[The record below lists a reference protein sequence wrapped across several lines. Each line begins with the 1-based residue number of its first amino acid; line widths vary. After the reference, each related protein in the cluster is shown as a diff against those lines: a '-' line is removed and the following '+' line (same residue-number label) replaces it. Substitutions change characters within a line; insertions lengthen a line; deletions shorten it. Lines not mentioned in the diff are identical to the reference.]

1 MCVDHPVTTPFPI
14 DGSSG
19 HTFTLVNQTMEC
31 ELATR
36 VELAITRR
44 DRRRGLLGRDRLD
57 PGVALVLLPCIGV
70 HTAFMRFPIDVV
82 FVNRLGCAIHIVERL
97 KPWRIAI
104 AAGGYGVI
112 ELAGGSLARRD
123 LRVGDR
129 VALLRTND
137 AGAGVPLQIDQV
149 KQCLAH
155 AS

>member
-1 MCVDHPVTTPFPI
+1 MRVDHPATTFSI
-14 DGSSG
+14 DGASD
-19 HTFTLVNQTMEC
+19 HTFTLVNQTTQR

-44 DRRRGLLGRDRLD
+44 DRRRGLLGRARLD
-57 PGVALVLLPCIGV
+57 PGVALVLLPCVAV
-70 HTAFMRFPIDVV
+70 HTAFMRFAIDVV

-97 KPWRIAI
+97 KPWRMAV

-112 ELAGGSLARRD
+112 ELAAGSLARRD

-129 VALLRTND
+129 VSLLRTHD
-137 AGAGVPLQIDQV
+137 GGAGVPLEIDQV
-149 KQCLAH
+149 KQCFAH

>member
-1 MCVDHPVTTPFPI
+1 MRFDHAVSTPFSV
-14 DGSSG
+14 DGG
-19 HTFTLVNQTMEC
+19 AARTFTLVNQTTQR

-44 DRRRGLLGRDRLD
+44 DRRRGLLGRARLD
-57 PGVALVLLPCIGV
+57 PGVALVLLPCIAV

-82 FVNRLGCAIHIVERL
+82 FVDRRGCAVRIVERL
-97 KPWRIAI
+97 QPWRLAV

-112 ELAGGSLARRD
+112 ELAAGSLARHD

-129 VALLRTND
+129 VSLLRTD
-137 AGAGVPLQIDQV
+137 DRGAGVPLQIDQV